1 MGDAVVGVVANPLS
15 GRDIRRL
22 VTQASVFP
30 TAEKANM
37 IQRML
42 TAFGAVGVQR
52 VLLSTDLGGIS
63 ASVFRAIGRCAASR
77 PGRTATG
84 RTPAGRRSS
93 FSATSRSGRP
103 HRTPWMP
110 SGAW

>member
-37 IQRML
+37 IQRN
-42 TAFGAVGVQR
+42 GPR
-52 VLLSTDLGGIS
+52 
-63 ASVFRAIGRCAASR
+63 RCR
-77 PGRTATG
+77 PRS
-84 RTPAGRRSS
+84 RTPSPGPDKQARGLRNTFNGGRGIAGWMVTGEPSRYISE
-93 FSATSRSGRP
+93 TSRHP
-103 HRTPWMP
+103 
-110 SGAW
+110 AE